1 MRHVLF
7 AACLVSIGTSAHA
20 QLTVRS
26 TSTPPG
32 EESVA
37 CSPERRA
44 CVFTD
49 SSGANVYSV
58 EAGTFK
64 RTEAGQVLYSIPMSG
79 KSVKVLLAAASR
91 SRNQLVM
98 ALEMASVATSALFQG
113 GGFSPDAV
121 QRQYWVTVRNPKSG
135 EEIKAIDLG
144 MLKPTGLSMT
154 DTGDYLWVAG
164 DELQLRKREVRMYN
178 TRSGKQE
185 HNTSLEKNANVR
197 LYERGFQVASTYY
210 AADLNQAAGAGR
222 IKHNSPNSFSIAEF
236 TVTRSASLSLAE
248 MKDAVIAVVGFQ
260 GATADL
266 REMLEGSLALK
277 LGAAGFKVAERQRL
291 KELLQ
296 EVQFQNLGLTEGSK
310 ATELGKMLNAQ
321 YLLFGQLTTAGTMTS
336 LALRLV
342 GVSDGALKNGIE
354 LECRDCQPDDYL
366 QGLTF
371 LMQDW
376 KQ

>member
-1 MRHVLF
+1 MRHFLLAV
-7 AACLVSIGTSAHA
+7 CLVGFGTTGHA

-26 TSTPPG
+26 TAAPPG

-37 CSPERRA
+37 CNPERRA
-44 CVFTD
+44 CLFTD
-49 SSGANVYSV
+49 ASGANVYAV
-58 EAGTFK
+58 DGGTLK
-64 RTEAGQVLYSIPMSG
+64 RMESGQQLYSIAMSG
-79 KSVKVLLAAASR
+79 KSVKLLLAAASR
-91 SRNQLVM
+91 NRNQIVI
-98 ALEMASVATSALFQG
+98 ALEMASVSTSALFAG
-113 GGFSPDAV
+113 GGFAPDAV
-121 QRQYWVTVRNPKSG
+121 QRQYWVSIRNPKSG

-144 MLKPTGLSMT
+144 MLRPTGLSMT

-164 DELQLRKREVRMYN
+164 DELQLRKREVRAYN

-185 HNTSLEKNANVR
+185 HSTPLDKNTNIR

-210 AADLNQAAGAGR
+210 GAELKTTAGAGR

-236 TVTRSASLSLAE
+236 TVNRSASLSVGD

-260 GATADL
+260 GATQEL
-266 REMLEGSLALK
+266 REMLEASLSLK
-277 LGAAGFKVAERQRL
+277 LASAGFKVAERQRL
-291 KELLQ
+291 KQVLQ
-296 EVQFQNLGLTEGSK
+296 EAQFQNLGLTEGSK
-310 ATELGKMLNAQ
+310 ATELGQLLNAQ

-336 LALRLV
+336 VSLRLV

-354 LECRDCQPDDYL
+354 LECRDCQPDDYS

-376 KQ
+376 TQ